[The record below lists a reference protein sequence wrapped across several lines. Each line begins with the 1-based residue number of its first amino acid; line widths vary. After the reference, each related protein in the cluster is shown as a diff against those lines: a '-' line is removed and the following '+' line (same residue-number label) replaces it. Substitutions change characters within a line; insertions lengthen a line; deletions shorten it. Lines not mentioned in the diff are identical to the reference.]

1 MGEFG
6 KGEKE
11 SFGAVWTGGI
21 ERQDCRKKGQ

>member
-11 SFGAVWTGGI
+11 SFGAAWTAEIGRQDRRWTGH
-21 ERQDCRKKGQ
+21 

>member
-11 SFGAVWTGGI
+11 SFGATWTAEIG
-21 ERQDCRKKGQ
+21 RQDCRKKGL

>member
-1 MGEFG
+1 MEEFG

-21 ERQDCRKKGQ
+21 GRQDCRGKGH

>member
-11 SFGAVWTGGI
+11 SFRAEWTGGI
-21 ERQDCRKKGQ
+21 GRQDCRKKGQ